1 MSYQKVWNNDSG
13 DLSTLLPFS
22 IIWVNC
28 NPPFCLWISIFF
40 STSLFLFFSNQ
51 FYTLWKVPPRFAERI
66 VCIPCIL
73 RQILASSSNET
84 VLCSKQFT
92 NQIERPEKMKL
103 ESNTYPHSESI
114 LSRALGQS
122 VSQVYNSVLTARW
135 SQYDAHLFICSSLYF
150 VQFTSKYS
158 SSDWNEKKYLRDY
171 TIIYVWCVQAFSEL
185 ILGDIPV

>member
-40 STSLFLFFSNQ
+40 SNSFFFYFFKSVLYPLESPPKVCWENCVHSLHTMPNFSFSQQWN
-51 FYTLWKVPPRFAERI
+51 
-66 VCIPCIL
+66 
-73 RQILASSSNET
+73 SSMQQAIHKSKRETRENET
-84 VLCSKQFT
+84 
-92 NQIERPEKMKL
+92 

-114 LSRALGQS
+114 LSGALGQS

-158 SSDWNEKKYLRDY
+158 SSDWNERKYLRDY

>member
-66 VCIPCIL
+66 VSIPCIL
-73 RQILASSSNET
+73 YKILASASNET

-92 NQIERPEKMKL
+92 NQKERPEKMKL
-103 ESNTYPHSESI
+103 NQTLTPTVRVSCPGP
-114 LSRALGQS
+114 LGQS

>member
-1 MSYQKVWNNDSG
+1 MDKHIFLY
-13 DLSTLLPFS
+13 F
-22 IIWVNC
+22 
-28 NPPFCLWISIFF
+28 FIFF
-40 STSLFLFFSNQ
+40 SSNQ

-66 VCIPCIL
+66 VSIPCIL
-73 RQILASSSNET
+73 CQILASSSNET

-92 NQIERPEKMKL
+92 NQKERLEKMKL

-114 LSRALGQS
+114 LSGALGQS

-158 SSDWNEKKYLRDY
+158 GSDWNEKKYLRDY

>member
-1 MSYQKVWNNDSG
+1 MDKHIFLY
-13 DLSTLLPFS
+13 F
-22 IIWVNC
+22 
-28 NPPFCLWISIFF
+28 FIFF
-40 STSLFLFFSNQ
+40 SSNQ

-73 RQILASSSNET
+73 CQILASASNET

-92 NQIERPEKMKL
+92 NQKERPEKMKL
-103 ESNTYPHSESI
+103 NQTLTPTVRVSCPG
-114 LSRALGQS
+114 ALGQS

-135 SQYDAHLFICSSLYF
+135 SQYDAHVFICSSLYF

>member
-66 VCIPCIL
+66 VSIPCIL
-73 RQILASSSNET
+73 YKILASASNET

-92 NQIERPEKMKL
+92 NQKRETGENET

-114 LSRALGQS
+114 LSGALGQS

-158 SSDWNEKKYLRDY
+158 SSDWNERKYLRDY

>member
-1 MSYQKVWNNDSG
+1 MDKHIFLY
-13 DLSTLLPFS
+13 F
-22 IIWVNC
+22 
-28 NPPFCLWISIFF
+28 FIS
-40 STSLFLFFSNQ
+40 FFSNQ
-51 FYTLWKVPPRFAERI
+51 FYTLWKVPPRFAKRI
-66 VCIPCIL
+66 VSIPCI
-73 RQILASSSNET
+73 QHKILASASNET

-92 NQIERPEKMKL
+92 NQKERPEKMKL
-103 ESNTYPHSESI
+103 NQTLTPTVRVSCPGP
-114 LSRALGQS
+114 LGQS

>member
-1 MSYQKVWNNDSG
+1 MLRRICLRSFCHHYYGRLFTDHSLMSYQKVWNNDSG

-40 STSLFLFFSNQ
+40 STSLFFFFSNQ

-73 RQILASSSNET
+73 CQILASSSNET

-92 NQIERPEKMKL
+92 NQKERPEKMKL
-103 ESNTYPHSESI
+103 NQTLTPTVRVSCPGPGSI
-114 LSRALGQS
+114 C
-122 VSQVYNSVLTARW
+122 LTG
-135 SQYDAHLFICSSLYF
+135 
-150 VQFTSKYS
+150 V
-158 SSDWNEKKYLRDY
+158 
-171 TIIYVWCVQAFSEL
+171 
-185 ILGDIPV
+185 

>member
-40 STSLFLFFSNQ
+40 SNSLFFFFSNQ

-92 NQIERPEKMKL
+92 NQKERPEKMKL
-103 ESNTYPHSESI
+103 NQTLTPTVRVSCPVPWVN
-114 LSRALGQS
+114 LSHRCI
-122 VSQVYNSVLTARW
+122 T
-135 SQYDAHLFICSSLYF
+135 LFWPPGGPNMMLI
-150 VQFTSKYS
+150 S
-158 SSDWNEKKYLRDY
+158 SSALLYILFSLPPNTRAVTEMRKNIWG
-171 TIIYVWCVQAFSEL
+171 IIQSYMYGVYRLLAS
-185 ILGDIPV
+185 

>member
-40 STSLFLFFSNQ
+40 SNSLFFFFKSVL
-51 FYTLWKVPPRFAERI
+51 YPLESPPKVWWENCEHSLHTMPNFSFS
-66 VCIPCIL
+66 
-73 RQILASSSNET
+73 QQWNSSMQQAIYKSKRETGENET
-84 VLCSKQFT
+84 
-92 NQIERPEKMKL
+92 

>member
-1 MSYQKVWNNDSG
+1 MLRRICLRSFCHHYYGRLFTDHSLMSYQKVWNNDSG

-40 STSLFLFFSNQ
+40 SNSFFFIFSNQ

-73 RQILASSSNET
+73 CQILASASNET

-92 NQIERPEKMKL
+92 NQKERPEKMKL
-103 ESNTYPHSESI
+103 NQTLTPTVRVSCPGGPGSI
-114 LSRALGQS
+114 C
-122 VSQVYNSVLTARW
+122 LTG
-135 SQYDAHLFICSSLYF
+135 
-150 VQFTSKYS
+150 V
-158 SSDWNEKKYLRDY
+158 
-171 TIIYVWCVQAFSEL
+171 
-185 ILGDIPV
+185 